1 MKQTFSV
8 VPQGLIEGGQVDFS
22 ADEKTGMIDFEET
35 IIAGIGPFTQT
46 DHNTGEFKL
55 EPSLLLSE
63 NIKPG
68 MKWTVG
74 VVTIYIVD
82 KTKATVS
89 VNAPD
94 MQMSGEAALDLSNEF
109 IFINGVI
116 LKGNAKG
123 QDITLELKAV

>member
-46 DHNTGEFKL
+46 DSHQGEFKI

-63 NIKPG
+63 NIKPR

-74 VVTIYIVD
+74 VVTIFIVD

-89 VNAPD
+89 VNSPD
-94 MQMSGEAALDLSNEF
+94 MQMSGEAELDLSGEF
-109 IFINGVI
+109 IFINGVK
-116 LKGNAKG
+116 LTGTAKG
-123 QDITLELKAV
+123 QSITLELKAA

>member
-46 DHNTGEFKL
+46 DSHSGEFKL
-55 EPSLLLSE
+55 DPSLLLSE

-89 VNAPD
+89 VNSPD
-94 MQMSGEAALDLSNEF
+94 MQMSGEAELDLSDRY

-116 LKGNAKG
+116 LKGTAKG
-123 QDITLELKAV
+123 QDITLELKSV